1 MKFIVTG
8 ASGYVGSQ
16 VIKKLRDK
24 GYSTVSMNRTIKD
37 EDDPSVK
44 SYSLGGDI
52 DESIFK
58 DADVLIHC
66 AFDFN
71 EKNKLINSN
80 CNVVG
85 SENLFKIANKYKIKI
100 IYISTISAFEGCKSY
115 YGQTKIEI
123 EKMVMLYGGV
133 VIRPGLVYGANCGG
147 MVGSLNIATKKL
159 KYLIPLI
166 GNGNFKLYLSHV
178 DDLCNLIHKIS
189 LFSDYENNYLYS
201 AANSNPIE
209 FKKLLRILARN
220 NSNNPLFIPIPWSIC
235 LFGLRLL
242 EILFIKINFRSD
254 SIISLVFANKE
265 VDFSLAN
272 TLIEFREF
280 NPDLLK

>member
-16 VIKKLRDK
+16 VIKKLRNK
-24 GYSTVSMNRTIKD
+24 GHSAVSMNRTIKD
-37 EDDPSVK
+37 ENDTSIK
-44 SYSLGGDI
+44 RFYLGGNI

-66 AFDFN
+66 AFDFK
-71 EKNKLINSN
+71 EKSTNKSLN

-85 SENLFKIANKYKIKI
+85 SENLFKIANKYKVKI
-100 IYISTISAFEGCKSY
+100 VYISTISAFEGCKSH
-115 YGQTKIEI
+115 YGQIKFEI
-123 EKMVMLYGGV
+123 EKLVMLYDGV
-133 VIRPGLVYGANCGG
+133 TIRPGLVYGANSGG
-147 MVGSLNIATKKL
+147 MVGSLNVATKKL

-166 GNGNFKLYLSHV
+166 GNGNFKLYLAHV
-178 DDLCNLIHKIS
+178 DDLCDFIHEIS
-189 LFSDYENNYLYS
+189 LFNNFVKSYLYS

-209 FKKLLRILARN
+209 FKELLRVLAKN
-220 NSNNPLFIPIPWSIC
+220 NENNPFFISVPWFIC

-242 EILFIKINFRSD
+242 ETLFTKMDFRSD

-272 TLIEFREF
+272 TLIKFREF
-280 NPDLLK
+280 SPDLLK

>member
-8 ASGYVGSQ
+8 ASGFVGSQ

-24 GYSTVSMNRTIKD
+24 GYSTVSMSRTIKD
-37 EDDPSVK
+37 ENDPSVK
-44 SYSLGGDI
+44 RYSLGGNI

-66 AFDFN
+66 AYDFK
-71 EKNKLINSN
+71 EKNKLKNFN

-100 IYISTISAFEGCKSY
+100 IYISTLSAFEGCKSY
-115 YGQTKIEI
+115 YGKTKIEI

-133 VIRPGLVYGANCGG
+133 VIRPGLVYGTNCGG

-178 DDLCNLIHKIS
+178 DDLCSLIHTIS
-189 LFSDYENNYLYS
+189 LSSDYKNNYLYS
-201 AANSNPIE
+201 AANSNSIE
-209 FKKLLRILARN
+209 FKELLRILARN
-220 NSNNPLFIPIPWSIC
+220 NSNDPFFVPIPWSIC
-235 LFGLRLL
+235 LLGLRLL
-242 EILFIKINFRSD
+242 EMLFIKINFRSD
-254 SIISLVFANKE
+254 SIISLVFANKA
-265 VDFSLAN
+265 VDFSLTN